1 MIRAKRAQWCWPMLL
16 PSWCTRWVGGQI
28 SFSLFEILQGGGQP
42 QSQHKTSGLRAFRL
56 TSDAVWRIVNFLSP
70 NQERAQEVRKSPK
83 SFEQL
88 EKEKAINKWK
98 TSKVRDCAHALF
110 WFCVWVYCHHIH
122 PWKSSLIVIMKS
134 SKLFL
139 ASPHTCPTYLGARR
153 TLPSTRGFP
162 VFQAILVK
170 SERD

>member
-1 MIRAKRAQWCWPMLL
+1 MIRVKREQWCWPMLL
-16 PSWCTRWVGGQI
+16 PSWCTRWVGGQN

>member
-1 MIRAKRAQWCWPMLL
+1 MHE
-16 PSWCTRWVGGQI
+16 VGQN

-42 QSQHKTSGLRAFRL
+42 QSQHKTSGLQAFRL

-98 TSKVRDCAHALF
+98 TSKVRDFTHALF
-110 WFCVWVYCHHIH
+110 LVLRLSVLLPH
-122 PWKSSLIVIMKS
+122 PSLDIIS
-134 SKLFL
+134 DS
-139 ASPHTCPTYLGARR
+139 YY
-153 TLPSTRGFP
+153 
-162 VFQAILVK
+162 
-170 SERD
+170 ERF

>member
-1 MIRAKRAQWCWPMLL
+1 MTMIRVKREQWCWPMLL

-98 TSKVRDCAHALF
+98 TSKVREFTHALILALH
-110 WFCVWVYCHHIH
+110 WGE
-122 PWKSSLIVIMKS
+122 IMKWVINCNCFHNRCS
-134 SKLFL
+134 VFHVSL
-139 ASPHTCPTYLGARR
+139 
-153 TLPSTRGFP
+153 LPRPSLEFISDI
-162 VFQAILVK
+162 F
-170 SERD
+170 SEEF